1 MLTLSQQDFMRLV
14 QFVKKN
20 YGIDLS
26 KKMQLIMGRLSNT
39 ILSLG
44 YTSFT
49 DYIDHIISSKN
60 PSDLEIMLNKLTTNY
75 TYFMREEAH
84 FKFFR
89 DTILPYL
96 LSTKKNK
103 VLSIWSAGCSSGEE
117 PYTISMIIKETL
129 GAQAA
134 LWDTRVLATD
144 ISQNALRAAKE
155 AVYDEDSLKNLSPS
169 WQAKYFVKT
178 SEQGIYSVA
187 PGIKSNVIFQTFN
200 LMDPIHFR
208 LKFDV
213 IFCRNVMIYFD
224 QGTKDALIQRFYEAT
239 APGGYLLIGHS
250 ETINKEKTPY
260 KYLMP
265 ATYRKE

>member
-1 MLTLSQQDFMRLV
+1 MLTLSQQDFTRLV

-39 ILSLG
+39 IISLG

-60 PSDLEIMLNKLTTNY
+60 PADLEVMLNKLTTNY

-84 FKFFR
+84 FNFFR

-96 LSTKKNK
+96 LATKKNK

-144 ISQNALRAAKE
+144 ISQNALKAAKE

-169 WQAKYFVKT
+169 WKTKYFVKT
-178 SEQGIYSVA
+178 QEQGVYSVA

-224 QGTKDALIQRFYEAT
+224 QNTKDALIQRFYEAT

-260 KYLMP
+260 RYLMP

>member
-1 MLTLSQQDFMRLV
+1 MLTLSQQDFTRLV
-14 QFVKKN
+14 QFIKKN

-39 ILSLG
+39 IISLG
-44 YTSFT
+44 YSSFT
-49 DYIDHIISSKN
+49 DYIDHVLTSKN
-60 PSDLEIMLNKLTTNY
+60 PADLEIMLNKLTTNY

-84 FKFFR
+84 FKFFQN
-89 DTILPYL
+89 TILPYL

-117 PYTISMIIKETL
+117 PYTLSMLIKETL
-129 GAQAA
+129 GAQASI
-134 LWDTRVLATD
+134 WDTRVLATD

-155 AVYDEDSLKNLSPS
+155 AVYDEDSLKNLSSS
-169 WQAKYFVKT
+169 WKSKYFTK
-178 SEQGIYSVA
+178 SPQGLYSVSPA
-187 PGIKSNVIFQTFN
+187 IKSNVIFQTFN
-200 LMDPIHFR
+200 LMDPIRFR

-224 QGTKDALIQRFYEAT
+224 QNTKESLVQRFYDAT
-239 APGGYLLIGHS
+239 STGGYLLIGHS

>member
-1 MLTLSQQDFMRLV
+1 MLTLSQQDFTRLV

-39 ILSLG
+39 IISMG

-49 DYIDHIISSKN
+49 DYIDQITSSRN
-60 PSDLEIMLNKLTTNY
+60 PADLEVMLNKLTTNY

-84 FKFFR
+84 FNFFR
-89 DTILPYL
+89 
-96 LSTKKNK
+96 
-103 VLSIWSAGCSSGEE
+103 
-117 PYTISMIIKETL
+117 ETL

-155 AVYDEDSLKNLSPS
+155 AVYDEDSLKNLSPAWVS
-169 WQAKYFVKT
+169 KYFVKT
-178 SEQGIYSVA
+178 AEKGIYTVA
-187 PGIKSNVIFQTFN
+187 PSIKSNVIFQTFN
-200 LMDPIHFR
+200 LMDPIRFR

-224 QGTKDALIQRFYEAT
+224 QSTKDALIQRFYDAT

>member
-1 MLTLSQQDFMRLV
+1 MLTLSQQDFTRLV
-14 QFVKKN
+14 EFVKKN

-39 ILSLG
+39 IISLG
-44 YTSFT
+44 YASFT

-60 PSDLEIMLNKLTTNY
+60 PADLEVMLNKLTTNY

-144 ISQNALRAAKE
+144 ISQNALKAAKE

-169 WQAKYFVKT
+169 WKSKYFVKT
-178 SEQGIYSVA
+178 AEQGVYSVA
-187 PGIKSNVIFQTFN
+187 PAIKSNVIFQTFN
-200 LMDPIHFR
+200 LMDPIRFR

-224 QGTKDALIQRFYEAT
+224 QSTKDSLIQRFYDAT